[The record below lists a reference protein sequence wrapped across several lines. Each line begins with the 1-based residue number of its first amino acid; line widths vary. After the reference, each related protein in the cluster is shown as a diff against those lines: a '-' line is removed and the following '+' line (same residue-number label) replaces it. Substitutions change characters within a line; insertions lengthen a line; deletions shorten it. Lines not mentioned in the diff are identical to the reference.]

1 MSARM
6 TFLALAILLG
16 SAGAASAACGGAI
29 DEFESIINRDV
40 ASGNLNKNVHKRIGA
55 DLSRARSDC
64 IAGRDVQATTALAAI
79 KKRYG
84 YH

>member
-1 MSARM
+1 MMRVAM
-6 TFLALAILLG
+6 IVALAVFG
-16 SAGAASAACGGAI
+16 STSAFAACGSAI